1 MISIKIKQIKFKNL
15 IAGLKHQLPFKRLF
29 RNYFITGNGWGL
41 FDIRSHITESG
52 KEKVKYNTLKSAT
65 KASASMEKKYGHHY
79 SIYKCIYC
87 DGYHIGKN
95 RENKET
101 SNEN

>member
-1 MISIKIKQIKFKNL
+1 M
-15 IAGLKHQLPFKRLF
+15 PFKRLF